1 MAYGAPADVQSIYD
15 RLTPEQIQQIA
26 SGLGFTGDPNTSD
39 YNAFVAQDPTRF
51 EAAVRG
57 IGSGQSG
64 GGFMGGVEPT
74 GATGSLFSGGG
85 PSPEAISILSSR
97 PPPTENRYGAPPE
110 VQAKWDTLT
119 PEQQTQMAQRVGYQ
133 GAGQDSAFNTFIR
146 DNPTARNAFE
156 SGVYNY
162 GVRGFEGPGWTGYGD
177 PSTGGGNKFDTTPP
191 ATTTPAASNRY
202 AAPQWAQGVW
212 DQLKPWQQTQVAN
225 NLGYS
230 GTGQQSAFNDYVVQN
245 NKGADFE
252 AMLGRINPQTFG
264 QPMGR
269 PTAPQGA
276 QSYGYDTGFGYSYPS
291 AFGGGG
297 FGGTFGAFGQQ
308 PAAQANQTNYLSS
321 TPTAQA
327 PQASAFNPG
336 HDYGT
341 FARGSFQFRRGGRI

>member
-1 MAYGAPADVQSIYD
+1 MAYGAPTDVQNIYNT
-15 RLTPEQIQQIA
+15 LTPEQISQIA
-26 SGLGFTGDPNTSD
+26 SGLGFTGDPNSSD

-57 IGSGQSG
+57 IGAPQQQQSYG
-64 GGFMGGVEPT
+64 GDP
-74 GATGSLFSGGG
+74 
-85 PSPEAISILSSR
+85 IWQ
-97 PPPTENRYGAPPE
+97 RYGAPTD
-110 VQAKWDTLT
+110 VQNIWNGLT
-119 PEQQTQMAQRVGYQ
+119 PDQQNTAAHQTGWAGS
-133 GAGQDSAFNTFIR
+133 GQDNAFNNYVVANGAQSAFE
-146 DNPTARNAFE
+146 NA
-156 SGVYNY
+156 
-162 GVRGFEGPGWTGYGD
+162 VRGLAPPNIGKNGLPMPPEPEIGVGPRPDWWPEDRPWAPGDRPYNPGTGHQ
-177 PSTGGGNKFDTTPP
+177 PVTQSP
-191 ATTTPAASNRY
+191 AQPPAASNRY

-212 DQLKPWQQTQVAN
+212 DQLKPWQQTQLAN

-252 AMLGRINPQTFG
+252 TMLGRINPQTFG

-269 PTAPQGA
+269 PTVPQGA
-276 QSYGYDTGFGYSYPS
+276 QPYGYDSGFGYSFPS
-291 AFGGGG
+291 AFGGGV
-297 FGGTFGAFGQQ
+297 GGTFGAFGQQ